1 MTPASDEQK
10 RLALNLLLDAWDAAL
25 RQGVAPELLATTAIY
40 TALTDMV
47 EEHGEEAVARLM
59 DDLPD
64 RIRRGDFT
72 LKPPPN

>member
-1 MTPASDEQK
+1 MTPGPDEQK
-10 RLALNLLLDAWDAAL
+10 RLALNLLLDAWDTAL
-25 RQGVAPELLATTAIY
+25 RQGVEPEILATTAIY